1 MGEVFIHIDQETGA
15 ILRVEQKLDAKH
27 RKVFSEKT
35 KGEVS
40 FNMLRL
46 ADQMGYER
54 VEKLRGRAEKL
65 RVLEQE
71 ISEWCR
77 TDEPERIVTLEPIG
91 NLFHDDP
98 KVVSALLEH
107 RDTFQRFIPMLIEL
121 WEKPEESVCSINCS
135 GVIFECYH

>member
-1 MGEVFIHIDQETGA
+1 MGELIIHIDQETGA

-27 RKVFSEKT
+27 KKVFSEKPE
-35 KGEVS
+35 KEVS

-46 ADQMGYER
+46 TDQMGYQRVEKLRER
-54 VEKLRGRAEKL
+54 VEKLRE
-65 RVLEQE
+65 LEQE
-71 ISEWCR
+71 ISKWCR

-98 KVVSALLEH
+98 KVVRALLEH
-107 RDTFQRFIPMLIEL
+107 RDTFQRFVPLPVEL
-121 WEKPEESVCSINCS
+121 WERRQNTVCSINCA

>member
-1 MGEVFIHIDQETGA
+1 MGELIIHIDQETGA
-15 ILRVEQKLDAKH
+15 ILRVEQKLDKKH
-27 RKVFSEKT
+27 RKVFLEKSED
-35 KGEVS
+35 EVS
-40 FNMLRL
+40 FNMLKL
-46 ADQMGYER
+46 ATKPGYER
-54 VEKLRGRAEKL
+54 VEKLRRRAEKL

-98 KVVSALLEH
+98 KVVRALLEH
-107 RDTFQRFIPMLIEL
+107 RDTFKRFVPMLIEL
-121 WEKPEESVCSINCS
+121 WEKPGKSVCSMSCS